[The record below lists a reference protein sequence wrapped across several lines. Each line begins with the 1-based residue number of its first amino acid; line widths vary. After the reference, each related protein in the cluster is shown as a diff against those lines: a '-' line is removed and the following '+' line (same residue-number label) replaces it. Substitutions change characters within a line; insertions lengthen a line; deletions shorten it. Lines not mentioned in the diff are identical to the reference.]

1 MKGDNEEDDEDEDD
15 DEVVNVASVMGL
27 KVVRQ
32 VAPWHAAHPD

>member
-1 MKGDNEEDDEDEDD
+1 MKGDNEEDDVDDD
-15 DEVVNVASVMGL
+15 DEVFNVASVMGL